1 MMICHIFLFNEEMIL
16 IEFDN
21 CKSVVNRIMQAYK
34 VKKAKELAEIWGISA
49 SVIASRILRNSL
61 PYDFVLKCFMDTN
74 ANLIWLCT
82 GVGDPGVEGVK
93 IENNSINLSSEDLEK
108 LERIAAL
115 KKDGAITDDEYIL
128 LKNSIFNK

>member
-1 MMICHIFLFNEEMIL
+1 M

-61 PYDFVLKCFMDTN
+61 PYDFVLKCFIDTN
-74 ANLIWLCT
+74 ADLTWLCT
-82 GVGDPGVEGVK
+82 GVGNPNMEGIK
-93 IENNSINLSSEDLEK
+93 IDNKINLSSEDLEK

-115 KKDGAITDDEYIL
+115 KKDGAITDDEYCL

>member
-1 MMICHIFLFNEEMIL
+1 MCIFGAVM

-61 PYDFVLKCFMDTN
+61 PYDFVLKCFIDTN
-74 ANLIWLCT
+74 ADLTWLCT
-82 GVGDPGVEGVK
+82 GVGNPKVEGMK
-93 IENNSINLSSEDLEK
+93 IDNNSIKFSSEDLEK

-115 KKDGAITDDEYIL
+115 KNSGAITDDEYQL
-128 LKNSIFNK
+128 LKSSIFKN

>member
-1 MMICHIFLFNEEMIL
+1 M

-34 VKKAKELAEIWGISA
+34 VKKAKDLAEIWGISA

-61 PYDFVLKCFMDTN
+61 PYDFVLKCFIDTN
-74 ANLIWLCT
+74 VDLAWLCT
-82 GVGDPGVEGVK
+82 GVGDPNVEGIK
-93 IENNSINLSSEDLEK
+93 TDNNSINLSSEALEK

-115 KKDGAITDDEYIL
+115 KKDGAITDDEYSL
-128 LKNSIFNK
+128 LKNSIFSK

>member
-1 MMICHIFLFNEEMIL
+1 M

-49 SVIASRILRNSL
+49 TVISSRILRNSL
-61 PYDFVLKCFMDTN
+61 PYDFVLKCFIDTN
-74 ANLIWLCT
+74 ADLTWLCT
-82 GVGDPGVEGVK
+82 GVGNPNMEGIK
-93 IENNSINLSSEDLEK
+93 IDNKINLSSEALEK

-115 KKDGAITDDEYIL
+115 KKDGLITDDEYNL
-128 LKNSIFNK
+128 LKSSVFK